1 MYECLE
7 CMIGWQFG
15 REISQRQTRHWKIGH
30 IVARAA
36 TYSQRENLFGEIV
49 VERRIKTMAEGSKT
63 CKEGTLGRFLDT
75 GRHC

>member
-30 IVARAA
+30 VVARAA
-36 TYSQRENLFGEIV
+36 TYSQGKNLFGETV
-49 VERRIKTMAEGSKT
+49 VERRIKTMAEGNKT
-63 CKEGTLGRFLDT
+63 CKGGTLRKSLDT
-75 GRHC
+75 GRRC